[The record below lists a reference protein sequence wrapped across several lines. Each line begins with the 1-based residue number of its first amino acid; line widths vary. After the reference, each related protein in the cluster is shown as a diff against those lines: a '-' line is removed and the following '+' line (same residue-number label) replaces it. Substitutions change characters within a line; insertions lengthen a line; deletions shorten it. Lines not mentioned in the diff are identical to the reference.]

1 MRSGKKKIRVLI
13 VEDSLVVRTALEYI
27 IERHPRLAVAGSAT
41 SAEQALAML
50 ERVAPDVISMDIR
63 LPGMNGLEA
72 TRRIMTDHPTPIVVI
87 SSAVEDEQL
96 NISMNALR
104 AGALS
109 VVEKPVG
116 TTHEDYERIA
126 NHICTQLYIMSE
138 VRVVRQR
145 FHTPAMAK
153 AVSAP
158 LGSSGAGLG
167 PVPGRGAGA
176 AFQML
181 GLVAS
186 TGGPNALV
194 KVLGALPAGFPL
206 PICVVQHIGD
216 DFVGGFALWLGGLLR
231 LPVSLAED
239 GESPL
244 PGHVYVA
251 PAHHHLRV
259 GAGRFHLGRD
269 AQVSTQRPS
278 GTVLF
283 SSMAASYGPR
293 AIGVLLTGMGDDG
306 AAGLLAMRQAG
317 AFTIA
322 EDASTAVVYGMPAVA
337 VHSGA
342 VMAELPLDAIGA
354 RLLQLVNLPA
364 RAI

>member
-1 MRSGKKKIRVLI
+1 MRSTKKKVRVLI

-27 IERHPRLAVAGSAT
+27 IERHPHLTLAGTAT

-50 ERVAPDVISMDIR
+50 DDVAPDVISMDIR

-72 TRRIMTDHPTPIVVI
+72 TRRIMSERPTPIVVI
-87 SSAVEDEQL
+87 SSAIEDESL

-116 TTHEDYERIA
+116 TTHDDYERIA
-126 NHICTQLYIMSE
+126 KHICTQLYIMSE

-145 FHTPAMAK
+145 FQTPAMARAFPAQIGMPALR
-153 AVSAP
+153 AVSA
-158 LGSSGAGLG
+158 GTEG
-167 PVPGRGAGA
+167 PY
-176 AFQML
+176 QLL

-194 KVLGALPAGFPL
+194 KVLSALPADFPL
-206 PICVVQHIGD
+206 PVCVVQHIGD
-216 DFVGGFALWLGGLLR
+216 DFVGGFALWLGSLLR

-239 GESPL
+239 GEVPR

-251 PAHHHLRV
+251 PARHHLRV
-259 GAGRFHLGRD
+259 GRSMFHLGRD

-283 SSMAASYGPR
+283 SSMAASYGAR

-317 AFTIA
+317 GFTIA

-337 VHSGA
+337 VQYGA
-342 VMAELPLDAIGA
+342 VMAELPLDAIGS
-354 RLLQLVNLPA
+354 RLLHLVDIPA
-364 RAI
+364 RMI